1 MGSEDKVVVKIEL
14 SKEDY
19 EVLKAISKKEGYS
32 LVPEYLKFIV
42 KNIIEEGGLARGE
55 GLQVRELSESIGKR
69 VERIVTDLLNPYT
82 GKIDEL
88 SRKISELREIVESLE
103 AERAKPKPP
112 TPTPP
117 REPRKPVSAIDRL
130 KDQGVVFQDDVRWM
144 KSPDK
149 FFDKLKKEGAVV
161 LEVGGEKIAVDS
173 DLWLSFKEELGKVSV
188 SDLEEAASIIE
199 LSLGD
204 AAGRLFRKLARAGLI
219 VYDEDSGIWLSQV
232 SQ

>member
-42 KNIIEEGGLARGE
+42 KNIIKEGGLARGE
-55 GLQVRELSESIGKR
+55 SLQVRELSESIGKR